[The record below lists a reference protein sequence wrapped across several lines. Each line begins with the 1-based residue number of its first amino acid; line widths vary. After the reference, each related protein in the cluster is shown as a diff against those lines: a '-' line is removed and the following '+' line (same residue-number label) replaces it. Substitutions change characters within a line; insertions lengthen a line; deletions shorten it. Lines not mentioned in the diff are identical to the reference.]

1 MSGRNLVLSLIGAGC
16 VTAAGAGSF
25 YAVRVNSDERP
36 VQEATPVAATDVA
49 TVEAPRA
56 PDPLPAAAPVPAATP
71 WPAPASNLAAAP
83 SRRRP
88 VSEPRVADRKPA
100 DVERPANPAPASST
114 APATASASAPPKSV
128 DPVAADPGTAAPP
141 IESTTAPATPRT
153 QYDEITIKDDS
164 VIGIQLETTL
174 SSDTAKIEDKVV
186 ARVSRD
192 LTLGGRT
199 ASPSGAR
206 LEGNVTAVDRGGKF
220 KERAR
225 LGIRFTTLV
234 LGESMRVPIQTET
247 IFRVGDSPAPQAT
260 AKIGAS
266 AVVGSI
272 LGAVIGGKKGAAIG
286 SAAGAAGGTAA
297 VAASGPRDVRLQ
309 PGTPLTVRLV
319 APVTFLIERLQ

>member
-1 MSGRNLVLSLIGAGC
+1 MSGRTLVLSLIGAGC

-25 YAVRVNSDERP
+25 YAVRVNSDESP
-36 VQEATPVAATDVA
+36 AMAAATPVAATDVA

-56 PDPLPAAAPVPAATP
+56 ADPVPAASP
-71 WPAPASNLAAAP
+71 WPAPASNMAP
-83 SRRRP
+83 APAPRP
-88 VSEPRVADRKPA
+88 VSAPRIADRRPA
-100 DVERPANPAPASST
+100 DVERPASSAPAST
-114 APATASASAPPKSV
+114 PAPATASASAPPKSV
-128 DPVAADPGTAAPP
+128 DPVATDPANVAPP
-141 IESTTAPATPRT
+141 IESTATPAAPRP
-153 QYDEITIKDDS
+153 QYDEITIKEDS
-164 VIGIQLETTL
+164 VIGIQLETAL

-192 LTLGGRT
+192 LTLDGRT
-199 ASPSGAR
+199 AIPSGAR

-225 LGIRFTTLV
+225 LGVRFTTLV

-247 IFRVGDSPAPQAT
+247 IFRVGDSPAPEAT

-297 VAASGPRDVRLQ
+297 VAASGRNDVRLQ